1 MIDIRELYNMLVEDG
16 VDLPPFDISEGTEN
30 QEFIQDDLQY
40 FNDGG
45 EIPPIKRNLA
55 GFVGNMSY
63 LNETTEP
70 FDLSRGNTSSVFQR
84 VVDPEQVVTQ
94 EQVRRTLA
102 DLLSEDTSTPSTT
115 TTTTTTSQQRPT
127 TNTGKS
133 TKSTGKSP
141 EFKSPTKLNP
151 YIPLNQLSDSIVEK
165 LNSANNKTPSNKV
178 VPKNNGRHIIAGV
191 NNLTTGTVNINGKNI
206 PLQQLVKEEAEMK
219 KKLGSFSNFSSMAE
233 YNEIAKRRKL
243 YSDSI
248 KKWNQDKANVV
259 SQDARV
265 DSNGIMTFNGKKYN
279 LRGPKQKEALSKA
292 ISASGNPI
300 RNRLNYWGEL
310 LTLNGQQTNKVKSS
324 QKDYSPF
331 EEGGELEYFITGGEL
346 SPLNIGRQTP
356 NYELTSEAELEMRR
370 RNNVLQGLPEN
381 YGMNPG
387 PDMQLTGAME
397 NQIQQSQ
404 FMTPKLYTS
413 VSGETGFHKV
423 GDDYYNNNVRTAESN
438 FSRYTLDGDNN
449 LKRVKINEGD
459 LYDSQLNNIN
469 DSELVRKKLEEQRGS
484 MDQFFDILGR
494 EQEYEIGDD
503 LRFIGEAMAFDA
515 NDYDYAT
522 DGARK
527 VAKGANLTKGVFAG
541 LDAIIGGARDL
552 YGGYATQKRSQ
563 ESKLNLQKKQRQAL
577 ENQKMMARG
586 GRVSDIMKMF
596 EEEQEQEQQDYRSTL
611 PTSKLMT
618 GEYIQ
623 QNPGEKGEYNAEVET
638 KEFLQHPDGMVQR
651 VVGRTHKEGGERL
664 NLEEGTMVISDKV
677 KVGKDHAKLLSD
689 QLGIKVNSS
698 DTYAKVIAKF
708 SKEIGI
714 DDLNAEQ
721 EKYFNILE
729 TKTNS
734 KTTNDITTELNNE
747 FLSGKINDL
756 ENKKN
761 EISTIREAAVAMIY
775 DLQER
780 NKEEDPNFG
789 EFALG
794 GELERFDDGGKKSS
808 KPVYSFDEYL
818 KYIEAGK
825 NNPQYKFKDVMSQA
839 SRLKLMAGLY
849 DVDLTDDEIDTQEK
863 QDNVARLLQN
873 DVRNKYSG
881 IAKHYSSNVAPTQNG
896 LQSTLDSGLLNE
908 KDLSELG
915 VRVRNGKVLMGSF
928 DVSSVQNRQKLTQLT
943 QTKGKD
949 NPEAYDKFVG
959 SNFNDGKWYY
969 RFPELN
975 TVGFEDEATRDAKMK
990 EKGYEL
996 VSSDNGENIYF
1007 SNTEGQY
1014 FRTVVNPKET
1024 ETPNPGT
1031 PTQGTPEMQVPSKT
1045 PYRAPIIPSQRPVT
1059 PSAASPVPLYQT
1071 RLDRIDPARVG
1082 FDEQA
1087 SEINRQASASLSA
1100 LDGLTDQQ
1108 RASVISNMTANTQN
1122 AIGDVVNQVANQNTA
1137 NLVGVQQFNIQ
1148 HSNAEEQARIQNA
1161 MTSDTLWGR
1170 TEANMEADKRD
1181 YLETLQR
1188 NRISKF
1194 KYLTQDRQMH
1204 DMIENFRV
1212 GRDGGIQFDEASK
1225 VLFQVNPV
1233 TGEVIYK
1240 DKNGKQKIEK
1250 QQVTTKPNGEV
1261 TQSSSTTSITK
1272 S

>member
-16 VDLPPFDISEGTEN
+16 LDLPPFDNSEDIVSMGFPEDTYQSFE
-30 QEFIQDDLQY
+30 
-40 FNDGG
+40 DGG
-45 EIPPIKRNLA
+45 EITPLQPRPLA
-55 GFVGNMSY
+55 GFVGNLAY
-63 LNETTEP
+63 LNEADVP
-70 FDLSRGNTSSVFQR
+70 YDLTQGNTSSVFERPVAPVQM
-84 VVDPEQVVTQ
+84 TQ
-94 EQVRRTLA
+94 ETVRRTLA
-102 DLLSEDTSTPSTT
+102 DLQRELGEIPTQSNTPIISSNTNTNTQPNTKKETTVDKGTSSNTSTDKLPVKES
-115 TTTTTTSQQRPT
+115 
-127 TNTGKS
+127 KS
-133 TKSTGKSP
+133 
-141 EFKSPTKLNP
+141 NP
-151 YIPLNQLSDSIVEK
+151 I
-165 LNSANNKTPSNKV
+165 
-178 VPKNNGRHIIAGV
+178 VPKKQVGPQKWAGS
-191 NNLTTGTVNINGKNI
+191 NNLTSGTVRVNGKEI
-206 PLQQLVKEEAEMK
+206 PLVQLQKEEAEMRK
-219 KKLGSFSNFSSMAE
+219 RLGSFSNFNSMAE
-233 YNEIAKRRKL
+233 YNEVAKKRKL

-248 KKWNQDKANVV
+248 KSWKQDKGNVV
-259 SQDARV
+259 SQNFTYDNKTN
-265 DSNGIMTFNGKKYN
+265 SFSFNGKKYN
-279 LRGPKQKEALSKA
+279 YSNPKEREELRRQISNSENSVRNGMKLMGHLLSY
-292 ISASGNPI
+292 N
-300 RNRLNYWGEL
+300 E
-310 LTLNGQQTNKVKSS
+310 
-324 QKDYSPF
+324 D
-331 EEGGELEYFITGGEL
+331 GGEIPKFFDGGVTPL
-346 SPLNIGRQTP
+346 TPLNASQPLRMTP
-356 NYELTSEAELEMRR
+356 EMEAEMRR

-381 YGMNPG
+381 SVP
-387 PDMQLTGAME
+387 PTSSDIRLTGAME
-397 NQIQQSQ
+397 NQIQQTNFMLPKQ
-404 FMTPKLYTS
+404 FTS
-413 VSGETGFHKV
+413 VSGQQGYHKV
-423 GDDYYNNNVRTAESN
+423 GDDYYNSNVRTAESD
-438 FSRYTLDGDNN
+438 FTRHTLDADGN
-449 LKRVKINEGD
+449 LRRVKINEGD

-527 VAKGANLTKGVFAG
+527 VAKGANLAKGVFAG

-563 ESKLNLQKKQRQAL
+563 ESKLNLQKKQRQSL

-881 IAKHYSSNVAPTQNG
+881 IAKHYSSNVAPTQTG

-928 DVSSVQNRQKLTQLT
+928 DASSVQNRQKLTQLI

-1071 RLDRIDPARVG
+1071 RLDRIDPVRVG